1 MCAVCCGSVSGER
14 GSDELFGVL
23 SWISDEHFEQHER
36 DDMHG
41 VRGWSV
47 QQCVYQCVCG
57 LQCRVD
63 DEHAE

>member
-1 MCAVCCGSVSGER
+1 MYSMCK
-14 GSDELFGVL
+14 
-23 SWISDEHFEQHER
+23 WISDEHFEQHER

-63 DEHAE
+63 DEHAEW